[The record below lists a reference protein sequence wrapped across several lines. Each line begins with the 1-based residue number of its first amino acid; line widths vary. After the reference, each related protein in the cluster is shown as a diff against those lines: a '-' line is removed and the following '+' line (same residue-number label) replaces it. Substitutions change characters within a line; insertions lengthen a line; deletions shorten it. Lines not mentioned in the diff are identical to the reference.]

1 MSSQA
6 HIGMNRTGLQTSPIH
21 SKELLDAEESLQPIF
36 TGTAAD
42 FVDIKAQ
49 SITEADRLGSVP
61 PPASVKGAVKTG
73 MKMLTGARPQVFIDK
88 LAERAAY
95 ERGGTRLY
103 DALIVKF
110 QSTDDAPSSVSLGDL
125 AKIRA
130 DELAHYH
137 LVVESIES
145 LGGDPTAQTPS
156 ADIVGVE
163 TMGLMQVLNDPRTT
177 FSDCLNAMLIAELT
191 DVDAWDLLA
200 RLADDIGEEDMAE
213 EFRQALL
220 QENEHLQQV
229 RSWYQ
234 ASVLGSSSL
243 LGGSNGS

>member
-1 MSSQA
+1 
-6 HIGMNRTGLQTSPIH
+6 MNRTGIMTSPIE
-21 SKELLDAEESLQPIF
+21 SQKMLGAEEALNPVF
-36 TGTAAD
+36 EGEPAD
-42 FVDIKAQ
+42 FVDIKVQ

-61 PPASVKGAVKTG
+61 PPASVKGVVKTG
-73 MKMLTGARPQVFIDK
+73 MKMMTGARPQVFLDK

-110 QSTDDAPSSVSLGDL
+110 QTTSGADACGATLEEL
-125 AKIRA
+125 TKIRA
-130 DELAHYH
+130 DEVAHYH
-137 LVVESIES
+137 LVVDAIRS

-191 DVDAWDLLA
+191 DVDAWNLLA
-200 RLADDIGEEDMAE
+200 NLAEGIGEDELAAR
-213 EFRQALL
+213 FRDALL
-220 QENEHLQQV
+220 QENHHLQQV
-229 RSWYQ
+229 RTWYQ
-234 ASVLGSSSL
+234 ASVL
-243 LGGSNGS
+243 NQAT

>member
-1 MSSQA
+1 MSTQA
-6 HIGMNRTGLQTSPIH
+6 PLGMNRTGIQTSPIH
-21 SKELLDAEESLQPIF
+21 SKQLLQAEDDLQPEF

-61 PPASVKGAVKTG
+61 PPASMKGVLKSGA
-73 MKMLTGARPQVFIDK
+73 KMLTGSRPQLFIDK

-103 DALIVKF
+103 DALILKF
-110 QSTDDAPSSVSLGDL
+110 QSSDAVPEGISLGEL
-125 AKIRA
+125 AKIRG

-137 LVVESIES
+137 LVVEAIRS

-156 ADIVGVE
+156 ADVVGIQ

-177 FSDCLNAMLIAELT
+177 FADCLNAMLTAELT
-191 DVDAWDLLA
+191 DVDAWEVLA
-200 RLADDIGEEDMAE
+200 RLADEMGEDEMADD
-213 EFRQALL
+213 FRQTLL
-220 QENEHLQQV
+220 RENEHLQQV
-229 RSWYQ
+229 RRWYQ
-234 ASVLGSSSL
+234 ACIVDASSI
-243 LGGSNGS
+243 GGSAGS

>member
-1 MSSQA
+1 MSSPA
-6 HIGMNRTGLQTSPIH
+6 HLGMNRTGLQSSPIH
-21 SKELLDAEESLQPIF
+21 SKQLLGAEDELQPIF

-42 FVDIKAQ
+42 FADIKVQ
-49 SITEADRLGSVP
+49 SIGEADPLGSMP
-61 PPASVKGAVKTG
+61 PPLSVKSAAKAGVPLSTG
-73 MKMLTGARPQVFIDK
+73 DHPRVFMDK

-103 DALIVKF
+103 DALILKY
-110 QSTDDAPSSVSLGDL
+110 QSAAGIPNSVTLADL

-130 DELAHYH
+130 DELAHYQ
-137 LVVESIES
+137 LVVATIRS

-156 ADIVGVE
+156 ADLVGVQ

-177 FSDCLNAMLIAELT
+177 FADCLNAMLTAELT

-200 RLADDIGEEDMAE
+200 RLAADLGKEDLAT

-220 QENEHLQQV
+220 QENEHL
-229 RSWYQ
+229 RDIRTWYQ
-234 ASVLGSSSL
+234 ACILTAST
-243 LGGSNGS
+243 NGS

>member
-1 MSSQA
+1 M
-6 HIGMNRTGLQTSPIH
+6 MNRTGLQTSPIL
-21 SKELLDAEESLQPIF
+21 SKQLLEAEGELQPIF

-42 FVDIKAQ
+42 FADIKVQ
-49 SITEADRLGSVP
+49 SISEADPLGSIP
-61 PPASVKGAVKTG
+61 PPMSVKSGTKGRLTLKTG
-73 MKMLTGARPQVFIDK
+73 AHPQVLIDK

-103 DALIVKF
+103 DALILKY
-110 QSTDDAPSSVSLGDL
+110 QSAAGIPNNVSLQEL

-130 DELAHYH
+130 DELAHYQ
-137 LVVESIES
+137 LIVEAIRS

-156 ADIVGVE
+156 ADLVGVQ

-177 FSDCLNAMLIAELT
+177 FADCLNAMLTAELT

-200 RLADDIGEEDMAE
+200 RLAADLGKEDLAK

-220 QENEHLQQV
+220 QENEHL
-229 RSWYQ
+229 RDIRTWYQ
-234 ASVLGSSSL
+234 ACILVGST
-243 LGGSNGS
+243 NGS